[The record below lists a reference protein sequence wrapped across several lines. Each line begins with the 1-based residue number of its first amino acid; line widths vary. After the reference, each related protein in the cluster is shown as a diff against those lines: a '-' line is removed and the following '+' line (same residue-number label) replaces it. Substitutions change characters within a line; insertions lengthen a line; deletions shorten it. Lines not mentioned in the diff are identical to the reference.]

1 VEHSRQPE
9 QPGHLHFLLHPFV
22 LPAHQDLHNGAAI
35 VVVVND
41 VVVVISVAIIE
52 AVVDV
57 VIVIDIVVVV
67 SVADIV
73 AVVDVVIVLD
83 AEGLSTPWHEQQ
95 GYHQFCSHTSCRQKR
110 HLVRCKSQFDFQTR
124 NLVPAL
130 ALAPALLLYRKM

>member
-1 VEHSRQPE
+1 
-9 QPGHLHFLLHPFV
+9 V
-22 LPAHQDLHNGAAI
+22 LPAYQDLHNGAAI

-95 GYHQFCSHTSCRQKR
+95 GSSSILLAHI
-110 HLVRCKSQFDFQTR
+110 LQTKAPPCEMQ
-124 NLVPAL
+124 VPI
-130 ALAPALLLYRKM
+130 